1 MIIPFSKPSPFS
13 SITDWQELANK
24 QPALQQLI
32 FKELWKMSDDTVYR
46 FNDELAKF
54 KKTMDEVN
62 LLKGISEDLK
72 SFRRMIKLK
81 KYD

>member
-1 MIIPFSKPSPFS
+1 
-13 SITDWQELANK
+13 
-24 QPALQQLI
+24 
-32 FKELWKMSDDTVYR
+32 MSDDTVYR

>member
-1 MIIPFSKPSPFS
+1 
-13 SITDWQELANK
+13 
-24 QPALQQLI
+24 
-32 FKELWKMSDDTVYR
+32 MSQDPVYR

-54 KKTMDEVN
+54 KKTMDEIN
-62 LLKGISEDLK
+62 MLRDISADLK